1 MLAWERTPT
10 SIITE
15 DERGNIVGGGL
26 EFFLG
31 DVRRSILDFNWNDE
45 GINSQDFI
53 MDNQI
58 AVSTNEK
65 ILQILYSP
73 SQSFEAFKMMS
84 SIQSDKFGVLQNSE
98 ASSKMANGMASNE
111 EVIVP
116 QALPSS
122 SPFSSISGMVSGL
135 PSLRSAPP

>member
-58 AVSTNEK
+58 AV
-65 ILQILYSP
+65 
-73 SQSFEAFKMMS
+73 
-84 SIQSDKFGVLQNSE
+84 
-98 ASSKMANGMASNE
+98 
-111 EVIVP
+111 
-116 QALPSS
+116 
-122 SPFSSISGMVSGL
+122 
-135 PSLRSAPP
+135 